1 MKTTRKRFVMITG
14 SGDTIAWFRL
24 DLLKEIKAKNYEVF
38 AFAPSITK
46 HNRDLLH
53 SNGIVFQKISLE
65 RKSLSFINFLTSWV
79 QIIRIIKDLQPDL
92 VFSYMHKPII
102 ASGLASY
109 FFPRIKFYCMVSGL
123 GHVFERPG
131 FLMALV
137 RVITTLLL
145 KISFLRANIV
155 FFQNNDDKS
164 TFLDKSLVSAKQVIV
179 TNGSGVNLAKFYPSA
194 FPEKP
199 VFLTIARFLES
210 KGIREFAEASY
221 IVKSKFPE
229 ARFLIYGFHDE
240 HKDSIPLEEIKDH
253 WPEKYGIEYMGYIK
267 EPLTAYQ
274 DCSAYVLLSYRE
286 GTPKTV
292 LEAMACGRPIIT
304 TDVAGCRET
313 VIDKLN
319 GYLVPHK
326 DPLMASKAMEKLCNI
341 SECKKMGKES
351 LDIAMQR
358 YDVSKV
364 NSEILRAMQL

>member
-1 MKTTRKRFVMITG
+1 MKSTRKRFVMITG

-24 DLLKEIKAKNYEVF
+24 DLLKAIKAKNYEVY
-38 AFAPSITK
+38 AFAPSITQ
-46 HNRDLLH
+46 HNNDLLR
-53 SNGIVFQKISLE
+53 SNGIFFQKISLE
-65 RKSLSFINFLTSWV
+65 RKSLSFINFLSSLV

-102 ASGLASY
+102 VSGLASY
-109 FFPRIKFYCMVSGL
+109 FFPRINFYCMVSGL

-137 RVITTLLL
+137 RAITSVLL
-145 KISFLRANIV
+145 KISFLRAKIV

-164 TFLDKSLVSAKQVIV
+164 TFLDKNLVSAKQIIV
-179 TNGSGVNLAKFYPSA
+179 TNGSGVNLKKFYPSA

-210 KGIREFAEASY
+210 KGLREFAEASY
-221 IVKSKFPE
+221 MVKSRFPE

-240 HKDSIPLEEIKDH
+240 HKDSIPLEEIKDY
-253 WPEKYGIEYMGYIK
+253 WPEQYGIEYMGYID
-267 EPLTAYQ
+267 EPLMAYQ
-274 DCSAYVLLSYRE
+274 NCSAYVLLSYRE
-286 GTPKTV
+286 GIPKTV

-313 VIDKLN
+313 VIDTLN

-341 SECKKMGKES
+341 SQCKKMGKES

-358 YDVSKV
+358 YEVSKV